1 MKKRRIVVTGMGAL
15 CSVGN
20 DIDEMWAALKAGKS
34 GVGHITQIDTSGQG
48 VKIAAEVKNFDP
60 GKHMDEKEARKMARF
75 SIFACAAA
83 KMALDMAGLKTGDFD
98 PVRAA
103 TIIGVGVGGLDE
115 MEKGSNIIQERGP
128 MAVHPLIIPRIIS
141 NEAPGNVAMMFGLQG
156 PCLCTTTACA
166 SGTDAITVAADA
178 IRSGRVDLAIT
189 GGSEAAISP
198 LAVAGFTRLTALTTA
213 FNDQPEKASRPFDKN
228 RSGFVMGEGA
238 GILVLEEYE
247 HAKRRG
253 ANIICEYAGGAM
265 TCDAYHLT
273 SPAPD
278 GNGAVRAFNLCLED
292 AGLKP
297 EDVDYLN
304 AHGTSTPVNDPTE
317 TSAIKQVFGAHAQKL
332 HISSTK
338 SMMGHTLGA
347 AGGLEAV
354 VSILA
359 MRDGFIP
366 PTINLDE
373 PGEGCDLNYTPNVG
387 KAAEVNVVMSDSLGF
402 GGHNGVVCFK
412 KFKE

>member
-1 MKKRRIVVTGMGAL
+1 MGAL

-20 DIDEMWAALKAGKS
+20 NIDEMWAALKAGKS
-34 GVGHITQIDTSGQG
+34 GVSHITQIDTNGQG
-48 VKIAAEVKNFDP
+48 VRIAAEVKNFDP
-60 GKHMDEKEARKMARF
+60 SKYMDEKETRKMVRF

-178 IRSGRVDLAIT
+178 IRSGRADLAIT

-238 GILVLEEYE
+238 GILILEEYE

-278 GNGAVRAFNLCLED
+278 GSGAVRAFNLCLQD

-317 TSAIKQVFGAHAQKL
+317 TSAIKQVFGSHAQKL

-387 KAAEVNVVMSDSLGF
+387 KAVQVNVVMSDSLGF